1 MTNQKKSLVHWL
13 IFAVSIVAIFSLGL
27 LAASIL
33 ERKTEAQF
41 AFTPKVEINSNE
53 SRNEVWG
60 QNYPREFQSY
70 YQTSDTSFR
79 SKYNGNAMIDM
90 LDVDPRLVVLWA
102 GYGFSK
108 DYNQGRGHF
117 YAITDIKNS
126 LRTGGP
132 TNDKDGPMPSTCWTC
147 KSPDV
152 PRLMERDGVAEF
164 YSGKWAR
171 LGSEVVNPIGCAD
184 CHDSKT
190 MNLRISRP
198 ALIEAFERQGKDIN
212 KSSHQEM
219 RSLVCA
225 QCHVEYYFDK
235 TKKEGAQYLTLPWDK
250 GKKVEDME
258 QYYDE
263 IAFSDWTHAI
273 SKAPMLKAQHPDYE
287 VYTMGIHADRN
298 VSCADCHMPYK
309 TEGGS
314 KFTDHKLQS
323 PLNNVANSCQVCHRQ
338 ETDNLVKN
346 VYDNQDRIIS
356 KRDRLEELLVK
367 AHVEAG
373 KCWELGA
380 TEEQMKA
387 ALQDIRHAQWR
398 WDYTAAGHGSA
409 FHAPVEMGR
418 VIASGIDLA
427 QEARL
432 KLSQLLMTLGF
443 KGEVPYPDI
452 TTKAKAQQFIGLPMD
467 KLIQEKEAF
476 KQNVIPKWLETAK
489 KREAA
494 IPVKK
499 I

>member
-1 MTNQKKSLVHWL
+1 
-13 IFAVSIVAIFSLGL
+13 
-27 LAASIL
+27 
-33 ERKTEAQF
+33 
-41 AFTPKVEINSNE
+41 
-53 SRNEVWG
+53 
-60 QNYPREFQSY
+60 
-70 YQTSDTSFR
+70 
-79 SKYNGNAMIDM
+79 
-90 LDVDPRLVVLWA
+90 
-102 GYGFSK
+102 
-108 DYNQGRGHF
+108 
-117 YAITDIKNS
+117 
-126 LRTGGP
+126 
-132 TNDKDGPMPSTCWTC
+132 
-147 KSPDV
+147 
-152 PRLMERDGVAEF
+152 
-164 YSGKWAR
+164 
-171 LGSEVVNPIGCAD
+171 
-184 CHDSKT
+184 
-190 MNLRISRP
+190 
-198 ALIEAFERQGKDIN
+198 
-212 KSSHQEM
+212 
-219 RSLVCA
+219 
-225 QCHVEYYFDK
+225 
-235 TKKEGAQYLTLPWDK
+235 
-250 GKKVEDME
+250 
-258 QYYDE
+258 
-263 IAFSDWTHAI
+263 
-273 SKAPMLKAQHPDYE
+273 
-287 VYTMGIHADRN
+287 
-298 VSCADCHMPYK
+298 
-309 TEGGS
+309 
-314 KFTDHKLQS
+314 
-323 PLNNVANSCQVCHRQ
+323 
-338 ETDNLVKN
+338 VKN